1 MKKEKIKFV
10 GIDSWN
16 RPVFKSMDKPRH
28 FYGDVHTLFDY
39 DATEEKVLARLTADD
54 LCYFGS
60 RFDCEP
66 WGTPVNNLKI
76 ERNSV

>member
-1 MKKEKIKFV
+1 MISLKFA

-16 RPVFKSMDKPRH
+16 RPVFKGNDKK
-28 FYGDVHTLFDY
+28 FYGSTDVLCSYHEDIFADTDKLRKIFDS
-39 DATEEKVLARLTADD
+39 

-66 WGTPVNNLKI
+66 WGTPISDEYEI
-76 ERNSV
+76 ERGE